1 MSKVTINDRLPQFS
15 RSLENMM
22 ESAMRS
28 AGRDI
33 LIDAENNAPK
43 KDGYLRANKELNKI
57 AKLHYR
63 ISFLAE
69 YARFQEFGGDGKRT
83 VRNYTTA
90 GTGKRY
96 LSRAGSA
103 GAKKLA
109 RTLKTYAR
117 GARA

>member
-28 AGRDI
+28 AARDI
-33 LIDAENNAPK
+33 LIDAENNAPVQK
-43 KDGYLRANKELNKI
+43 GELRADTHIKKME
-57 AKLHYR
+57 KLHYR
-63 ISFLAE
+63 ISFFKE